1 MSLSRHSMAII
12 GHFSTN
18 RGSCGDERHR
28 GVEWMKDLLRGE
40 LTLVDEGRLGFD
52 LGDDLLLVHGREGHG
67 RPGERTAHDV

>member
-1 MSLSRHSMAII
+1 M
-12 GHFSTN
+12 
-18 RGSCGDERHR
+18 RGAE

-52 LGDDLLLVHGREGHG
+52 LSDDLLLVHGREGHG